1 VDIEASYLLP
11 LEELFAGNPG
21 SLQVRLL
28 AGYLAENQISS
39 PLLTVSFN
47 DAGNNTASLP
57 HWRGNLLLNYDRGTF
72 SAFTQARYIG
82 AMTWDKSRALGL
94 DTDFNHI
101 DPQVY
106 VDAQL
111 SLRVRDFGHEQSIFL
126 NVQNVLDKQPPYA
139 PRVGGATPLPTDPNL
154 FDQVGRMFR
163 VGVRLEFGWFRC
175 SAGPA
180 STDWHGDLK
189 GGELLSR
196 CQTGYPAQMDGPF
209 RVVDR
214 LCLPDA

>member
-1 VDIEASYLLP
+1 VIRDPQTQAVLETRTSPANLAKHVVRGVDIEASYLLP

-163 VGVRLEFGWFRC
+163 VGVRLEF
-175 SAGPA
+175 
-180 STDWHGDLK
+180 
-189 GGELLSR
+189 
-196 CQTGYPAQMDGPF
+196 
-209 RVVDR
+209 
-214 LCLPDA
+214 